1 MMNKKRIIITS
12 FAVAALLGGAIY
24 FAAMRR
30 ATATEA
36 PLISETK
43 ASPTLYDQKIKFLES
58 RTDAFPQD
66 SEAHRLLA
74 SAFVIRA
81 EATGDAAD
89 YDRAIKE
96 IDTADESDPDSL
108 RLIQARAITLFSRH
122 RFQEAKNAAERG
134 LRQDPDNPDLLGLA
148 GDGALES
155 GDLDT
160 AEKHYRHLVEINP
173 KLTGG
178 WARMSHLEEVRGNLE
193 EASRLM
199 EKSIDASYPKPL
211 GNIGIAWSRSILGE
225 IQAKRG
231 DLDEARR
238 QYNWALNKVPDYPL
252 ALEFLADLEQWQGH
266 PDEAEKIYRNLLS
279 KKADPKW
286 QASLATLLE
295 KRGDKDEAAQLR
307 AEARQFYEQTVA
319 GGNEGYL
326 RALATLELA
335 EHHYQRAAELAER
348 DLALRP
354 TTESRAICANIL
366 KAANDAGQPL
376 TVAQNVQ

>member
-1 MMNKKRIIITS
+1 MNKKRLIIMS
-12 FAVAALLGGAIY
+12 VAVAALFGGAIY

-30 ATATEA
+30 ASATKA
-36 PLISETK
+36 PL
-43 ASPTLYDQKIKFLES
+43 TLYDQKIKFLES
-58 RTDAFPQD
+58 RAGAYPED
-66 SEAHRLLA
+66 SEAHRMLA
-74 SAFVIRA
+74 SGFVIRA

-96 IDTADESDPDSL
+96 IDIADGLDPDSV
-108 RLIQARAITLFSRH
+108 RLIQARAIILFSRH
-122 RFQEAKNAAERG
+122 RFQETKTIAERG
-134 LRQDPDNPDLLGLA
+134 LQRDPNNADLLGLA

-155 GDLDT
+155 GDLAT
-160 AEKHYRHLVEINP
+160 AEKHYQHLVETSP
-173 KLTGG
+173 KLTGA
-178 WARMSHLEEVRGNLE
+178 WARLSHLEEVRGNLE

-211 GNIGIAWSRSILGE
+211 GPAGIAWTRSILGE
-225 IQAKRG
+225 IEAKRG
-231 DLDEARR
+231 NLDEARR

-266 PDEAEKIYRNLLS
+266 PDEAEKIYRKLLS

-286 QASLATLLE
+286 QASLATLIE
-295 KRGDKDEAAQLR
+295 KRGAKDEAAQLR
-307 AEARQFYEQTVA
+307 AEARKFYEQTVA

-326 RALATLELA
+326 RPLATLELA
-335 EHHYQRAAELAER
+335 ENHFQRAAELAAR
-348 DLALRP
+348 DMALRP
-354 TTESRAICANIL
+354 TTESRAIYANII